1 MLNSPKKLRNN
12 YKKSPT
18 ESGSVINIYCL
29 LVRLRHNG
37 FDSFTAERHDD
48 SCLCEHVIGRV
59 SAVVQCRFRI
69 VIIFGNEDF
78 GNTGEADVEGT
89 AFAWKPDYIELG
101 TGRNFSPGVMQSV
114 DFGMDHERVF
124 VRLEF
129 VVAYEF
135 PGICIEQIVSE
146 ELFFTC
152 VGDSF
157 VVKSGG
163 CTVVSGADNASV
175 SADKNGAHLR
185 VLVFGKA
192 CLGTHHL
199 RIDFVAKLCS
209 RTIHAKKYRQ
219 NFNGELFLNLVSM
232 EKSNHF
238 GKVYLIG
245 AGPGDPGLLT
255 VRGKSILEKADVV
268 VYDRLVS
275 PGVLSLCNP
284 DAKMVDVGK
293 MPTHH
298 KVKQSEI
305 NKLLVKFA
313 VEMPGAT
320 IARLKGGDPF
330 VFGRGGE
337 EALELVSAGVEFEIV
352 PGVTSAIAVPAYAG
366 IPVSHRGIATSFHI
380 ITGHEKLDERTL
392 AGSLQTRDERNVIP
406 ATEPESLSSKP
417 LGLDFEALARC
428 PGTLIFLM
436 GIANMDFIAHRLM
449 ECGKDPKTPLAFI
462 EKGTTPKQRTV
473 MATLET
479 AGETIVRENVTAPAI
494 TIMGGVVELGKT
506 LAWKKNLPL
515 SGKRLVV
522 TRAAKQASG
531 ITARLTALGAE
542 VIETPMIETRTLDC
556 PLVMRHPEPVA
567 ALASHVIASP
577 EGAWQSRSA
586 DFNSLANFD
595 ILAFTSTNGVES
607 FFKQLFDAGYDVR
620 VLAGKKIA
628 SVGKITE
635 KKLLEYGIRC
645 DYVPEDHTGEGLG
658 MLLRSILDERTLVNS
673 LQTRDERDV
682 MAQAHDSIGSA
693 MPVCE
698 QPVTALAS
706 HVMASEQ
713 SERGNPLDES
723 RILLLQG
730 NLADD
735 TLLKLLPKATRW
747 VVYET
752 LPVAELPEWKR
763 EAVASADAV
772 VFASTSAVEN
782 FVNLMSNVKACHS
795 ERSEESSASMGPS
808 LVELAQDDFIKKSP
822 HTSFC
827 IGRMTESAARKHGF
841 NTVTSDETTMDS
853 LVKKIVEYYTTSP
866 NH

>member
-1 MLNSPKKLRNN
+1 M
-12 YKKSPT
+12 
-18 ESGSVINIYCL
+18 SG
-29 LVRLRHNG
+29 
-37 FDSFTAERHDD
+37 
-48 SCLCEHVIGRV
+48 
-59 SAVVQCRFRI
+59 
-69 VIIFGNEDF
+69 
-78 GNTGEADVEGT
+78 
-89 AFAWKPDYIELG
+89 
-101 TGRNFSPGVMQSV
+101 
-114 DFGMDHERVF
+114 
-124 VRLEF
+124 
-129 VVAYEF
+129 
-135 PGICIEQIVSE
+135 
-146 ELFFTC
+146 
-152 VGDSF
+152 
-157 VVKSGG
+157 
-163 CTVVSGADNASV
+163 
-175 SADKNGAHLR
+175 
-185 VLVFGKA
+185 
-192 CLGTHHL
+192 
-199 RIDFVAKLCS
+199 
-209 RTIHAKKYRQ
+209 
-219 NFNGELFLNLVSM
+219 
-232 EKSNHF
+232 F

-255 VRGKSILEKADVV
+255 LRGKEIIEKADVV

-275 PGVLSLCNP
+275 PAILGFCNP
-284 DAKMVDVGK
+284 KAKMVDVGK

-305 NKLLVKFA
+305 NKLLVQFA
-313 VEMPGAT
+313 GEFPGGV

-337 EALELVSAGVEFEIV
+337 EALELVAAGVQFEVV
-352 PGVTSAIAVPAYAG
+352 PGITSAISVPAYAG

-392 AGSLQTRDERNVIP
+392 ASSLQTRDERDVN
-406 ATEPESLSSKP
+406 LS
-417 LGLDFEALARC
+417 LDFETLAKC

-436 GIANMDFIAHRLM
+436 GIANMDFIAKRLM

-462 EKGTTPKQRTV
+462 EKGTTPYQRTV
-473 MATLET
+473 TATLET
-479 AGETIVRENVTAPAI
+479 AGETLVRENVTAPAI
-494 TIMGGVVELGKT
+494 TIMGGVVELGKS

-542 VIETPMIETRTLDC
+542 VIETPMIETKTLDC
-556 PLVMRHPEPVA
+556 PLIACHPESKTKDPD
-567 ALASHVIASP
+567 
-577 EGAWQSRSA
+577 QNCFA

-607 FFKQLFDAGYDVR
+607 FFKQLITAGFDVR

-658 MLLRSILDERTLVNS
+658 KLLRSFLDERTLVNS
-673 LQTRDERDV
+673 LQTRDESGVALSGAR
-682 MAQAHDSIGSA
+682 SA
-693 MPVCE
+693 E
-698 QPVTALAS
+698 SKDL
-706 HVMASEQ
+706 
-713 SERGNPLDES
+713 LDES

-735 TLLKLLPKATRW
+735 TLLNLLPKATRW

-763 EAVASADAV
+763 EAVAVADAV

-782 FVNLMSNVKACHS
+782 YVKIMPQSTEGAT
-795 ERSEESSASMGPS
+795 PYP
-808 LVELAQDDFIKKSP
+808 VP

-827 IGRMTESAARKHGF
+827 IGRMTESAARTHGF
-841 NTVTSDETTMDS
+841 ETVTSDETSMDS
-853 LVKKIVEYYTTSP
+853 LVKKIAEYYAGEGA
-866 NH
+866 

>member
-1 MLNSPKKLRNN
+1 
-12 YKKSPT
+12 
-18 ESGSVINIYCL
+18 
-29 LVRLRHNG
+29 
-37 FDSFTAERHDD
+37 
-48 SCLCEHVIGRV
+48 
-59 SAVVQCRFRI
+59 
-69 VIIFGNEDF
+69 
-78 GNTGEADVEGT
+78 
-89 AFAWKPDYIELG
+89 
-101 TGRNFSPGVMQSV
+101 
-114 DFGMDHERVF
+114 
-124 VRLEF
+124 
-129 VVAYEF
+129 
-135 PGICIEQIVSE
+135 
-146 ELFFTC
+146 
-152 VGDSF
+152 
-157 VVKSGG
+157 
-163 CTVVSGADNASV
+163 
-175 SADKNGAHLR
+175 
-185 VLVFGKA
+185 
-192 CLGTHHL
+192 
-199 RIDFVAKLCS
+199 
-209 RTIHAKKYRQ
+209 
-219 NFNGELFLNLVSM
+219 M

-305 NKLLVKFA
+305 NKLLVQFA
-313 VEMPGAT
+313 CEMPGAT

-337 EALELVSAGVEFEIV
+337 EALELVSADVEFEIV

-607 FFKQLFDAGYDVR
+607 FFKQLFAAGYDVR

-658 MLLRSILDERTLVNS
+658 KLL
-673 LQTRDERDV
+673 
-682 MAQAHDSIGSA
+682 A
-693 MPVCE
+693 
-698 QPVTALAS
+698 ALNPIPQSTEGATS
-706 HVMASEQ
+706 HLT
-713 SERGNPLDES
+713 P

>member
-1 MLNSPKKLRNN
+1 MKENS
-12 YKKSPT
+12 
-18 ESGSVINIYCL
+18 
-29 LVRLRHNG
+29 
-37 FDSFTAERHDD
+37 
-48 SCLCEHVIGRV
+48 
-59 SAVVQCRFRI
+59 
-69 VIIFGNEDF
+69 
-78 GNTGEADVEGT
+78 
-89 AFAWKPDYIELG
+89 
-101 TGRNFSPGVMQSV
+101 
-114 DFGMDHERVF
+114 
-124 VRLEF
+124 
-129 VVAYEF
+129 
-135 PGICIEQIVSE
+135 
-146 ELFFTC
+146 
-152 VGDSF
+152 
-157 VVKSGG
+157 
-163 CTVVSGADNASV
+163 
-175 SADKNGAHLR
+175 
-185 VLVFGKA
+185 
-192 CLGTHHL
+192 
-199 RIDFVAKLCS
+199 
-209 RTIHAKKYRQ
+209 
-219 NFNGELFLNLVSM
+219 
-232 EKSNHF
+232 

-255 VRGKSILEKADVV
+255 LRGKSVLEKADVV

-275 PGVLSLCNP
+275 PAILGMCNP
-284 DAKMVDVGK
+284 KAKMVDVGK

-305 NKLLVKFA
+305 NKLLVQFA
-313 VEMPGAT
+313 SEFPGGV

-337 EALELVSAGVEFEIV
+337 EALELVAAGVEFEVV
-352 PGVTSAIAVPAYAG
+352 PGITSAISVPAYAG

-392 AGSLQTRDERNVIP
+392 ASSLQTKDERACQVIEP
-406 ATEPESLSSKP
+406 AEMTCASDRLS
-417 LGLDFEALARC
+417 LDFEALAHC

-436 GIANMDFIAHRLM
+436 GIANMDFIAKRLM

-462 EKGTTPKQRTV
+462 EKGTTPYQRTV

-542 VIETPMIETRTLDC
+542 VIETPMIETRTLEC
-556 PLVMRHPEPVA
+556 PYVMVQAHDSIGSAMPVCEQPVT

-577 EGAWQSRSA
+577 EGARQSRPA

-607 FFKQLFDAGYDVR
+607 FFKQLLASGNDIR
-620 VLAGKKIA
+620 ILAGKKIA

-658 MLLRSILDERTLVNS
+658 KL
-673 LQTRDERDV
+673 
-682 MAQAHDSIGSA
+682 
-693 MPVCE
+693 
-698 QPVTALAS
+698 LAS
-706 HVMASEQ
+706 LCKSTKDACVIASEQ
-713 SERGNPLDES
+713 GERGNLIEKS

-735 TLLKLLPKATRW
+735 TLLKLLPQATRW

-763 EAVASADAV
+763 EAVESADAV
-772 VFASTSAVEN
+772 VFASTSAVDN
-782 FVNLMSNVKACHS
+782 FVKLLPQSTPSMKLRVN
-795 ERSEESSASMGPS
+795 SSATSCLEAPQ
-808 LVELAQDDFIKKSP
+808 ARP

-841 NTVTSDETTMDS
+841 DTVTSDETTMDS